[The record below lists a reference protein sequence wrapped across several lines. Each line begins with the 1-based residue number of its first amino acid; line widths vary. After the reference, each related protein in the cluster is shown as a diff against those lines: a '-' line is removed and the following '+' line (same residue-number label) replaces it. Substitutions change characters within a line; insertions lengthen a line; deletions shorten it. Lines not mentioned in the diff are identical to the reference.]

1 MNNDMCYNHREK
13 RERKMYDF
21 DKVIERRQTNSIKYD
36 REKAQDSRIIPMWV
50 ADMDF
55 ETLPEIKEALV
66 KRAKHG
72 IFGYAAP
79 TESYYQS
86 VIGWMKRR
94 HHFEIDKEWI
104 VTTPGVVTALR
115 LAVQALTKENDKI
128 MIMKPVYYPFD
139 ASIELNGRKII
150 ECPLCFDDDVYTCDF
165 EMFEQKIVENDVKMF
180 ILCNP
185 HNPIGRVWKKD
196 ELMKIGK
203 ICQKH
208 QVYVVSDEIHMDFV
222 YGEHHHESFYNIEE
236 TFKDFSIV
244 CTAPSKTFNLAALQT
259 SNIIIA
265 NEEIRK
271 LFIEAKARNGINDPN
286 IFGLEACEA
295 AYTYGD
301 QWVDEL
307 LDYLQGNIQ
316 YMIDFFKE
324 RLPEIK
330 VISPEGL
337 YLVWVDMRALG
348 MNKDELEDFMLN
360 KAYLWLDEGYIFG
373 TGGDGFERF
382 NVACPRSILKQA
394 LEQLEKAIQTLK

>member
-1 MNNDMCYNHREK
+1 MYN
-13 RERKMYDF
+13 F
-21 DKVIERRQTNSIKYD
+21 DQIINRRNTNSIKYD

-55 ETLPEIKEALV
+55 ETLPEVKTALE
-66 KRAKHG
+66 KRAQHG

-79 TESYYQS
+79 TESYFAS
-86 VIGWMKRR
+86 VIRWMKER
-94 HHFEIDKEWI
+94 HELYIQKQWI
-104 VTTPGVVTALR
+104 VPTPGVVTALKLSVR
-115 LAVQALTKENDKI
+115 AFTKENDSV

-139 ASIELNGRKII
+139 MSVEVNNRRVV
-150 ECPLCFDDDVYTCDF
+150 ECPLDF
-165 EMFEQKIVENDVKMF
+165 NGENYSCNFELFEKTIVDNDVKMF

-185 HNPIGRVWKKD
+185 HNPIGKVWTKD
-196 ELMKIGK
+196 ELYQIGK

-208 QVYVVSDEIHMDFV
+208 SVIVVSDEIHMDFV
-222 YGEHHHESFYNIEE
+222 YAGHKHIPFYNVNES
-236 TFKDFSIV
+236 FKDFTII

-265 NEEIRK
+265 NDELRK
-271 LFIEAKARNGINDPN
+271 AFEKEKVLSGVNDPN

-295 AYTYGD
+295 AYTYGA

-307 LDYLQGNIQ
+307 VDYLQGNID
-316 YMIDFFKE
+316 YMTQFFKE
-324 RLPEIK
+324 RLPQIK
-330 VISPEGL
+330 VISPDGL

-373 TGGDGFERF
+373 NGGEGFERF
-382 NVACPRSILKQA
+382 NVACPRSLLQKA
-394 LEQLEKAIQTLK
+394 LEQLEKAIKEL